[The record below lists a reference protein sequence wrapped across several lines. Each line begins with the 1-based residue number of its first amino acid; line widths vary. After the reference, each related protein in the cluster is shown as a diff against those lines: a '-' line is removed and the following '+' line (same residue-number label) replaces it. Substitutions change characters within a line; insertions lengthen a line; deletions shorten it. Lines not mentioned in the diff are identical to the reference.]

1 MAATSPPITT
11 EHGRPRADLFKAN
24 LAARKLRGN
33 IFVAVGLLSILIGLG
48 TLVILVVDVFVR
60 GWPWLD
66 LQFLDS
72 FDSRF
77 AERAGIK
84 AAIAG
89 TAWMIGFTIL
99 FALPLG
105 VMAAIYLE
113 EYAPNFVAEPARA
126 RLARFIR
133 ETRSQEKG
141 ERGAFFLKELPDFL
155 RDLTKAVAVWLTDF
169 IEVNISNLAGV
180 PSIIYGLLGLQI
192 FVRFFALERSVWAGS
207 LTMALL
213 VLPIII
219 VAGREAI
226 RAVPQSIRAASYAVG
241 ATRWQTVRNHVLPYA
256 FPGILTGNILAASR
270 AIGETAPLITIG
282 ALTFVLFTPNGPG
295 DTFTVLPIVIFNWT
309 SKAQAEF
316 HDLASAG
323 IIVLLVV
330 LLVINSLAVFLRYR
344 LRRRR

>member
-1 MAATSPPITT
+1 MSASELTT
-11 EHGRPRADLFKAN
+11 VESKPGRVNLFRPN
-24 LAARKLRGN
+24 MGARKLRSY
-33 IFVAVGLLSILIGLG
+33 IFVALGLGSIIFGLL
-48 TLVILVVDVFVR
+48 TLVVLLVDVFSK
-60 GWPWLD
+60 GLPWLD
-66 LQFLDS
+66 WAFLTS

-84 AAIAG
+84 AAIFG
-89 TAWMIGFTIL
+89 TLYMMFFTIL

-105 VMAAIYLE
+105 IMSAIYLE
-113 EYAPNFVAEPARA
+113 EYAGEG
-126 RLARFIR
+126 RLNRM
-133 ETRSQEKG
+133 
-141 ERGAFFLKELPDFL
+141 
-155 RDLTKAVAVWLTDF
+155 

-180 PSIIYGLLGLQI
+180 PSIIYGLLGLQV
-192 FVRFFALERSVWAGS
+192 FVRWFALDRSVIAGS

-226 RAVPQSIRAASYAVG
+226 RAVPSSIRDASYAVG
-241 ATRWQTVRNHVLPYA
+241 ATKWQTIRHHVLPNA

-282 ALTFVLFTPNGPG
+282 ALTFVLFTPNNPM

-323 IIVLLVV
+323 IIVLMLV
-330 LLVINSLAVFLRYR
+330 LLTMNSLAIWLRYR
-344 LRRRR
+344 LRKNR